1 MLFNSI
7 DFLIFFFIVLGII
20 AIWKYRRFQHIF
32 IIISS
37 FFFLYYTDN
46 YLVVLL
52 LFTILLHFYTGREIF
67 KSVSK
72 KRKKIFLTIGLAGSL
87 GLLGFFKYSDFAIA
101 QFNILGNMID
111 LSSEIPLLNLAL
123 PIGISF
129 YTFQSLSYI
138 IDIYRGSLTPS
149 KTLREYAFFVA
160 FFPPLVAGPI
170 LRASQFLPQLRE
182 KIEQSHT
189 TTRLRQIVIQSSNL
203 KFGLTLMALGFFK
216 KMFFADNIGPLVS
229 NIFSNPIGM
238 ESFTIMLGAVAFGIQ
253 IYCDFSGYSDIAIGA
268 AAIFGFKIPL
278 NFNKP
283 FFATSPTNF
292 WKRWHISLSTW
303 VRDYLYF
310 PLAFKHRK
318 SDVVVYSSLMISMIL
333 MGLWHGASW
342 NFLIWG
348 GIHGIFLA
356 THTILRRRYPGIT
369 LHPFFQKNIGKL
381 FSIVITQYL
390 IFFTF
395 IAFRVKDFDHMLYSM
410 NKYIFIDFA
419 TTKTIEII
427 RENEFAI
434 SLMVLFAA
442 LHFIS
447 FKQGN
452 LAEKISKLK
461 LRFWVLFL
469 AAIFLPI
476 ALFYVGSAQE
486 FIYFEF

>member
-101 QFNILGNMID
+101 QFNILGNVID

-216 KMFFADNIGPLVS
+216 KMFFADNIEPLVS

-318 SDVVVYSSLMISMIL
+318 SDVVVYSSLMISMVL

-356 THTILRRRYPGIT
+356 THTILRRRYPRIT

-390 IFFTF
+390 MFFTF

-419 TTKTIEII
+419 TDKTIEII
-427 RENEFAI
+427 MENEFAI
-434 SLMVLFAA
+434 SLMILFAT

-452 LAEKISKLK
+452 LAEKISSIR
-461 LRFWVLFL
+461 LRYWVLFL
-469 AAIFLPI
+469 VGIFLPI

>member
-7 DFLIFFFIVLGII
+7 DFLIFFFIVLGVI

-101 QFNILGNMID
+101 QFNILGNIID

-189 TTRLRQIVIQSSNL
+189 TARLRQIVIQSSNL

-216 KMFFADNIGPLVS
+216 KMFFADNIGPFVS

-238 ESFTIMLGAVAFGIQ
+238 ESFSIMLGAVAFGIQ

-318 SDVVVYSSLMISMIL
+318 SDVVVYSSLMISMVL

-356 THTILRRRYPGIT
+356 THTILRKKYPRIT

-390 IFFTF
+390 MFFTF

-410 NKYIFIDFA
+410 NKYIFLDFA
-419 TTKTIEII
+419 TDKTIEII
-427 RENEFAI
+427 MENEFAI
-434 SLMVLFAA
+434 SLMILFAT

-452 LAEKISKLK
+452 LAEKISGVR
-461 LRFWVLFL
+461 LRYWVLFL
-469 AAIFLPI
+469 AGIFLPI

>member
-52 LFTILLHFYTGREIF
+52 LLTILLHFYTGREIF

-101 QFNILGNMID
+101 QFNILGNVID

-189 TTRLRQIVIQSSNL
+189 TARLRQIVIQSSNL

-283 FFATSPTNF
+283 FFATSPTNY

-318 SDVVVYSSLMISMIL
+318 SDVVVYSSLMISMVL

-356 THTILRRRYPGIT
+356 THTILRRRYPRIT

-390 IFFTF
+390 MFFTF

-419 TTKTIEII
+419 TDKTIEII
-427 RENEFAI
+427 MENEFAI
-434 SLMVLFAA
+434 SLMILFAT

-452 LAEKISKLK
+452 LAEKISGIR
-461 LRFWVLFL
+461 LRYWVLFL
-469 AAIFLPI
+469 AGIFLPI